1 MGPVTTGGRT
11 KGDET
16 RNTALREALA
26 QSSHIGLRSITIG
39 GLADS
44 LGMSKS
50 GVYAHFRSKEQLQI
64 AVLDL
69 AAEVF
74 TQVVLAP
81 ALAEPRGE
89 PRLRALVERWLGWD
103 GYADYALPGG
113 CIFVT
118 VAREYDD
125 EPASP
130 VRDRIVRQQVD
141 WLTSLGQIVQGGIR
155 EGHFRAGLDTTAV
168 AHDLY
173 ALMLGYHFAARL
185 LRDPEAA
192 ARALASFERLLTDLH
207 P

>member
-1 MGPVTTGGRT
+1 MT

-16 RNTALREALA
+16 RETALREALA
-26 QSSHIGLRSITIG
+26 QSSHLGLRGITIG
-39 GLADS
+39 RLADS

-50 GVYAHFRSKEQLQI
+50 GVYAHFQSKEQLQI
-64 AVLDL
+64 GVLDL
-69 AAEVF
+69 AGEVF
-74 TQVVLAP
+74 TQVVLFP

-125 EPASP
+125 EPAGP

-141 WLTSLGQIVQGGIR
+141 WLASLGRVVQGGIR
-155 EGHFRAGLDTTAV
+155 EGHFREDLDTTAV

-185 LRDPEAA
+185 LRDPEAT
-192 ARALASFERLLTDLH
+192 ARARASFERLLTDLR